1 MESASAHAV
10 TDECFCVQMMPF
22 VFDSHVPV
30 HVFVKCMN
38 VRMCFLP
45 EFRFVPGSPA
55 YESYTS

>member
-1 MESASAHAV
+1 VESASAHAV